1 MCWCSSPSVC
11 TLPLLHRPAGLK
23 VPSPSPGSHITS
35 PVQLD
40 FLFLFLGISPLLPSE
55 MGCYSDVYRSDGTW
69 MKHILDNNLDGHWS
83 TGRRNKLAMN
93 LLRHIVQCDYTTVK
107 KLGSAN
113 LLVCTLGSILRFNVA
128 SWNNIEQISVY
139 TNSKTVILAIRHY
152 S

>member
-1 MCWCSSPSVC
+1 MQLPKRLHSAPPARASRSQSFLSEHWFTYYLPRTAGLSLFVFRYFSSPALWEGVLQWC
-11 TLPLLHRPAGLK
+11 LQVRWN
-23 VPSPSPGSHITS
+23 VN
-35 PVQLD
+35 
-40 FLFLFLGISPLLPSE
+40 
-55 MGCYSDVYRSDGTW
+55 
-69 MKHILDNNLDGHWS
+69 NNLDGHWS
-83 TGRRNKLAMN
+83 TGKRNKLAMN
-93 LLRHIVQCDYTTVK
+93 LLRHIVQCDHTTVK